1 MNDRAL
7 FRGSGVTPAAPP
19 TAIVKSQSGI
29 GTVYT
34 GDALRDGDLFGV
46 CAVNGRQTD
55 VLCTQVVPPLKH
67 CTVILI
73 VRQVQTDGWIGTK
86 S

>member
-19 TAIVKSQSGI
+19 TAIVRSQSGI

-34 GDALRDGDLFGV
+34 GDALRDGDLLV

-55 VLCTQVVPPLKH
+55 VLRTQVIPPLKR

-73 VRQVQTDGWIGTK
+73 VTWVQTDGWIGTK
-86 S
+86 L